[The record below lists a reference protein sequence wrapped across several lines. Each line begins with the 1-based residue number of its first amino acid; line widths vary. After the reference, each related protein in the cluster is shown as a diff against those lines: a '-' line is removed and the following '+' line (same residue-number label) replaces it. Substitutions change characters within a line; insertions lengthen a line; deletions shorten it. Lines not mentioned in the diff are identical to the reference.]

1 MTGVE
6 RRCEGVSSWIACGW
20 SLQFVDADVVGA
32 EDAAISLEKVRRKG
46 RKTGRK
52 NGQEGIRG
60 LRYYIYRA
68 KNEKE

>member
-1 MTGVE
+1 
-6 RRCEGVSSWIACGW
+6 
-20 SLQFVDADVVGA
+20 LQFVDADVVGA

-60 LRYYIYRA
+60 LRYYIYIGLRMR
-68 KNEKE
+68 KNKYQKRIGRMTYY